1 MFRSSEVSFSN
12 FSLQQKELEICRF
25 FKIFFQ
31 WKLRLSFQEVEL
43 VEKYYYQEINSN
55 SGGADNTVILCAS

>member
-12 FSLQQKELEICRF
+12 FSLQQKELEICIF
-25 FKIFFQ
+25 FLFFQ

-43 VEKYYYQEINSN
+43 EEKYYYQETNSN

>member
-12 FSLQQKELEICRF
+12 FSLQQKELEISIF
-25 FKIFFQ
+25 FSLFQ

-43 VEKYYYQEINSN
+43 EEKYYYQETNSN
-55 SGGADNTVILCAS
+55 SGGADNTVVLCAS